1 MKSIFLFCTRL
12 YVFLIEI
19 PPMILLAITISLHDE
34 SKDVFGFYP
43 LEIFLCLLI
52 IFIMV
57 YFFRAVTITYDEI
70 RMHGLFSSKDKLLFK
85 KGHTLVIG
93 MLPKRKL
100 RLEVYG
106 DLGADKIYDW
116 MSADEGQNHEI
127 SLFRE
132 RSIGNEKTVAKI
144 LKYFGVTEQALEG
157 AFEREGEIFKDEFI
171 EVSSERRNEL
181 FEVRV
186 KFNEIII

>member
-12 YVFLIEI
+12 YIFLIEI
-19 PPMILLAITISLHDE
+19 PPMVLLALTISIHE
-34 SKDVFGFYP
+34 KSEEVWGFYP
-43 LEIFLCLLI
+43 LEIFLGLAIL
-52 IFIMV
+52 FIMV

-70 RMHGLFSSKDKLLFK
+70 RMHGVFSSKDKLLFK

-93 MLPKRKL
+93 ILPKKKL

-106 DLGADKIYDW
+106 NLGSDKVYDW
-116 MSADEGQNHEI
+116 LSADEGQNHEI

-132 RSIGNEKTVAKI
+132 RAVGNEKTVASI
-144 LKYFGVTEQALEG
+144 LSYFGVTEEALEG
-157 AFEREGEIFKDEFI
+157 AFDREGEIFKDEFI
-171 EVSSERRNEL
+171 EVSTERRNEL

-186 KFNEIII
+186 KFNELII